1 MIDGVIFD
9 MDGILFDTERLINEC
24 IASIGAEYGID
35 NTDYFI
41 NNCIG
46 VSTAETKA
54 FYRKELGEDFP
65 IDEMYEKIR
74 QMNNIRLAEGGMPVK
89 PGVYLML
96 EYLKTNR
103 YQIGLASSSSRKSI
117 MHHIEAANMTEYFS
131 VIVAGD
137 EVEKGKPEPDIYLKA
152 LEKMNLKGKT
162 VIAFEDSPNGLKAA
176 TRAGINAIMI
186 PDLIPYS
193 EELEPY
199 VFERFNSMTS
209 ALEALKKG
217 EIRPE

>member
-1 MIDGVIFD
+1 MLDGVIFD
-9 MDGILFDTERLINEC
+9 MDGILFDTEKLINEC
-24 IASIGAEYGID
+24 IVSVGSEYGIQ
-35 NTDYFI
+35 NIDYLI
-41 NNCIG
+41 ERCIG
-46 VSTAETKA
+46 VSTSESKA
-54 FYRKELGEDFP
+54 IYRQELGEDFP
-65 IDEMYEKIR
+65 VDEFFDKIR
-74 QMNNIRLAEGGMPVK
+74 EMNDLRLAEGGMPVK

-103 YQIGLASSSSRKSI
+103 YQIGLASSSSRRSV

-137 EVEKGKPEPDIYLKA
+137 EVEKGKPEPDIYLKV

-186 PDLIPYS
+186 PDIIPYN
-193 EELEPY
+193 EDLKPY

>member
-9 MDGILFDTERLINEC
+9 MDGILFDTERVVNEC
-24 IASIGAEYGID
+24 YAVVGAEYGIKD
-35 NTDYFI
+35 IDYII
-41 NNCIG
+41 NSCIG
-46 VSTAETKA
+46 VSTVETKA
-54 FYRKELGEDFP
+54 FCRKVLGEEFP
-65 IDEMYEKIR
+65 VDEMYEKIR
-74 QMNNIRLAEGGMPVK
+74 EMVNVRLAEGGMPVK

-103 YQIGLASSSSRKSI
+103 YQVGLASSSSRRSI
-117 MHHIEAANMTEYFS
+117 MHHIESANMTEYFS

-137 EVEKGKPEPDIYLKA
+137 EVEKGKPEPDIYLKV

-162 VIAFEDSPNGLKAA
+162 VIAFEDSPNGLKSA
-176 TRAGINAIMI
+176 TRAGIKAIMI
-186 PDLIPYS
+186 PDQIPYS
-193 EELEPY
+193 DELKPY

-217 EIRPE
+217 EIRP

>member
-9 MDGILFDTERLINEC
+9 MDGILFDTERVVNEC
-24 IASIGAEYGID
+24 IALVGTEYGID
-35 NTDYFI
+35 NIDYI
-41 NNCIG
+41 IEKCIG

-54 FYRKELGEDFP
+54 FYRSVLGDDFP
-65 IDEMYEKIR
+65 VDEMYEKIR
-74 QMNNIRLAEGGMPVK
+74 EMTNLRLAEGGMPVK
-89 PGVYLML
+89 SGVYLML

-103 YQIGLASSSSRKSI
+103 YQIGLASSSSRRSI

-137 EVEKGKPEPDIYLKA
+137 DVEKGKPEPDIYLKA

-162 VIAFEDSPNGLKAA
+162 VIAFEDSPNGLKSA
-176 TRAGINAIMI
+176 TAAGINAIMI
-186 PDLIPYS
+186 PDQIPYN
-193 EELEPY
+193 EELKPY

-217 EIRPE
+217 EIRP

>member
-9 MDGILFDTERLINEC
+9 MDGILFDTERVVNEC
-24 IASIGAEYGID
+24 YAVVGAEYGIKD
-35 NTDYFI
+35 IDYII
-41 NNCIG
+41 NSCIG
-46 VSTAETKA
+46 VSTVETKA
-54 FYRKELGEDFP
+54 FCRKVLGEEFP
-65 IDEMYEKIR
+65 VDEMYEKIR
-74 QMNNIRLAEGGMPVK
+74 EMVNVRLAEGGMPVK

-103 YQIGLASSSSRKSI
+103 YQVGLASSSSRRSI

-137 EVEKGKPEPDIYLKA
+137 EVEKGKPEPEIYLKV
-152 LEKMNLKGKT
+152 LEEMNLKGKT
-162 VIAFEDSPNGLKAA
+162 VIAFEDSPNGLKSA

-186 PDLIPYS
+186 PDQIPYS
-193 EELEPY
+193 DELKPY
-199 VFERFNSMTS
+199 VFERFNSMTA

-217 EIRPE
+217 EIRP

>member
-1 MIDGVIFD
+1 MIDGFIFD
-9 MDGILFDTERLINEC
+9 MDGVLFDTERVINEC
-24 IASIGAEYGID
+24 FATVGAEYQISEID
-35 NTDYFI
+35 YIIRSCVGLT
-41 NNCIG
+41 
-46 VSTAETKA
+46 TAETKA
-54 FYRKELGEDFP
+54 FCRKVLGDDFP
-65 IDEMYEKIR
+65 VDEMYEKIR
-74 QMNNIRLAEGGMPVK
+74 QLCNIRLTEGGMPVK
-89 PGVYLML
+89 TGVYLML

-103 YQIGLASSSSRKSI
+103 YQIGLASSSSRRSI
-117 MHHIEAANMTEYFS
+117 MHHIEAANMTEYFD

-152 LEKMNLKGKT
+152 LEKMNLKANKT
-162 VIAFEDSPNGLKAA
+162 IAFEDSPNGLKSA

-186 PDLIPYS
+186 PDQIPYS

-199 VFERFNSMTS
+199 VYERFNSMTS

>member
-24 IASIGAEYGID
+24 IATVGAEYGIE

-41 NNCIG
+41 TNCVG
-46 VSTAETKA
+46 VSTRETKA
-54 FYRKELGEDFP
+54 FYRKELGADFP
-65 IDEMYEKIR
+65 VDEMYEKIR
-74 QMNNIRLAEGGMPVK
+74 ELNNIRLAEGGMPVK

-103 YQIGLASSSSRKSI
+103 YQIGLASSSSRKSV

-137 EVEKGKPEPDIYLKA
+137 EVENGKPEPDIYLKA

-176 TRAGINAIMI
+176 TAAGINAIMI
-186 PDLIPYS
+186 PDIIPYS
-193 EELEPY
+193 DELKPY

>member
-9 MDGILFDTERLINEC
+9 MDGILFDTEKVINEC
-24 IASIGAEYGID
+24 FAAVGAEYGIEEI
-35 NTDYFI
+35 DYII
-41 NNCIG
+41 NSCVG
-46 VSTAETKA
+46 VTTAETKV
-54 FYRKELGEDFP
+54 FCRKVLGEEFP
-65 IDEMYEKIR
+65 VDEMFKKIR
-74 QMNNIRLAEGGMPVK
+74 EMTELRLAEGGMPVK

-103 YQIGLASSSSRKSI
+103 YQVGLASSSSRRSI

-137 EVEKGKPEPDIYLKA
+137 EVEKGKPEPEIYLKV
-152 LEKMNLKGKT
+152 LEEMNLKGKT
-162 VIAFEDSPNGLKAA
+162 VIAFEDSPNGLKSA

-186 PDLIPYS
+186 PDQIPYS
-193 EELEPY
+193 DELKPY
-199 VFERFNSMTS
+199 VFERFNSMTA

-217 EIRPE
+217 EIRP

>member
-24 IASIGAEYGID
+24 IASVGAEYGIE

-41 NNCIG
+41 QKCIG

-54 FYRKELGEDFP
+54 FYREKLGEDFP
-65 IDEMYEKIR
+65 VDEMYEKIR
-74 QMNNIRLAEGGMPVK
+74 EMNNIRLAEGGMPVK

-117 MHHIEAANMTEYFS
+117 MHHLEAANMTEYFS

-162 VIAFEDSPNGLKAA
+162 VIAFEDSPNGLKSA

-186 PDLIPYS
+186 PDIIPYS
-193 EELEPY
+193 EELKPY

>member
-9 MDGILFDTERLINEC
+9 MDGILFDTEKLINEC
-24 IASIGAEYGID
+24 FAEVGTEYQIKDID
-35 NTDYFI
+35 YI
-41 NNCIG
+41 IQSCVG
-46 VSTAETKA
+46 VTTAETKA
-54 FYRKELGEDFP
+54 FCHKVLGDDFP
-65 IDEMYEKIR
+65 VDEMYEKIR
-74 QMNNIRLAEGGMPVK
+74 ELTNLRLAEGGMPVK

-103 YQIGLASSSSRKSI
+103 YQIGLASSSSRRSI

-162 VIAFEDSPNGLKAA
+162 VIAFEDSPNGLKSA
-176 TRAGINAIMI
+176 TAAGINAIMI
-186 PDLIPYS
+186 PDQIPYS
-193 EELEPY
+193 DELKPY

-217 EIRPE
+217 EIRP

>member
-24 IASIGAEYGID
+24 IATVGAEYGIE

-41 NNCIG
+41 TNCVG
-46 VSTAETKA
+46 VSTRETKA
-54 FYRKELGEDFP
+54 FYRKELGADFP
-65 IDEMYEKIR
+65 VDEMYEKIR
-74 QMNNIRLAEGGMPVK
+74 ELNNIRLAEGGMPVK

-103 YQIGLASSSSRKSI
+103 YQIGLASSSSRKSV

-137 EVEKGKPEPDIYLKA
+137 EVENGKP
-152 LEKMNLKGKT
+152 
-162 VIAFEDSPNGLKAA
+162 
-176 TRAGINAIMI
+176 
-186 PDLIPYS
+186 
-193 EELEPY
+193 
-199 VFERFNSMTS
+199 
-209 ALEALKKG
+209 
-217 EIRPE
+217 

>member
-9 MDGILFDTERLINEC
+9 MDGILFDTEKVINEC
-24 IASIGAEYGID
+24 FAAVGAEYGIEEI
-35 NTDYFI
+35 DYII
-41 NNCIG
+41 NSCVG
-46 VSTAETKA
+46 VTTAETKV
-54 FYRKELGEDFP
+54 FCRKVLGEEFP
-65 IDEMYEKIR
+65 VDEMFKKIR
-74 QMNNIRLAEGGMPVK
+74 EMTELRLAEGGMPVK

-103 YQIGLASSSSRKSI
+103 YQVGLASSSSRRSI

-137 EVEKGKPEPDIYLKA
+137 EVEKGKPEPEIYLKV
-152 LEKMNLKGKT
+152 LEEMNLKGKT
-162 VIAFEDSPNGLKAA
+162 VIAFEDSPNGLKSA

-186 PDLIPYS
+186 PDQIPYGD
-193 EELEPY
+193 ELKPY
-199 VFERFNSMTS
+199 VFERFNSMTA

-217 EIRPE
+217 EIRP